1 MPEPGTLVAALL
13 LAIIPSLLY
22 LIVLN
27 AIDRY
32 EKEPWTI
39 MISAIVLGGIV
50 APLLSAGTLAVAGR
64 SAGLTPSFAPRATGA
79 DPLVAIV
86 EEVIKGGLL
95 LLLVNLI
102 RDEFD
107 DVLDGIVYGAALGA
121 GFGAAE
127 SFIYASGGTAGLS
140 AGTIVALL
148 VSGLNHAFYTAVFG
162 GILGYARMIP
172 ERGTRFVV
180 IVLGFATATL
190 LHALHD
196 ALPTVLSRL
205 LGQPDAAIGAVTR
218 IVADLINV
226 LGLFTLAI
234 AIIWALR
241 RESRILQTHLRPE
254 LESGVISQQ
263 DFDTIAS
270 LRRRLARQRSLL
282 AGQDGLARVRTL
294 RRLYAT
300 EGELAFHQRRLEVR
314 TRKPPSEMRADELRD
329 EVRRLR
335 RALGEEL

>member
-1 MPEPGTLVAALL
+1 MPDAGTLVAAAL

-39 MISAIVLGGIV
+39 MISAIVLGGIL
-50 APLLSAGTLAVAGR
+50 APLLSAGALAVSGR
-64 SAGLTPSFAPRATGA
+64 SALLTPSFAPRASGA

-107 DVLDGIVYGAALGA
+107 DVLDGIVYGAAIGA

-127 SFIYASGGTAGLS
+127 SFIYAAGGVGPLS
-140 AGTIVALL
+140 AGTVVALL
-148 VSGLNHAFYTAVFG
+148 IAGLNHAFYTAVFG
-162 GILGYARMIP
+162 GVLGYARQVA
-172 ERGTRFVV
+172 EQGTRFIVV
-180 IVLGFATATL
+180 ALGFATAVL

-196 ALPTVLSRL
+196 ALPTILSRV
-205 LGQPDAAIGAVTR
+205 LGQPDAAIGAITR
-218 IVADLINV
+218 IVADLLNV
-226 LGLFTLAI
+226 MGLITLAA
-234 AIIWALR
+234 AILWALR
-241 RESRILQTHLRPE
+241 REARILRIELKPE
-254 LESGVISQQ
+254 LDTGVISQA
-263 DFDTIAS
+263 DYDTISS
-270 LRRRLARQRSLL
+270 LRARLARQRSLL
-282 AGQDGLARVRTL
+282 RGQGGFTDVRTL
-294 RRLYAT
+294 RSLYAM
-300 EGELAFHQRRLEVR
+300 EGELAFQKRRLAVR
-314 TRKPPSEMRADELRD
+314 SRKRPAEMRTDELRD

-335 RALGEEL
+335 RLLGEEP